1 MSTLNLNAMTEKL
14 KLGYRSTL
22 LQISHK
28 LKKFQTEELLFY
40 YDEVIEKEDTEP
52 LALFRSLEY
61 AGKLSWKDVSFL
73 KEGLLKVR
81 RLDLVK
87 DLTEFEVNRNFALL
101 LDLYGKMKQSSQWSY
116 SSFESMIKVANHLT
130 FLMRAISEDEY
141 DVSDTINKFMEAG
154 KEFKSVLND
163 FEEETE
169 RELSEPWSKLT
180 LLFLVSGEL
189 ITANMLKEA
198 EHGGKPN
205 APDLCFTAAKKL
217 SSRMFNLG
225 MNWVSIT

>member
-1 MSTLNLNAMTEKL
+1 MSTLNLDAMTEKL
-14 KLGYRSTL
+14 KLEYRSAL
-22 LQISHK
+22 LQISYALEK
-28 LKKFQTEELLFY
+28 VQTKALLFY
-40 YDEVIEKEDTEP
+40 YDKVIEEDNEP

-101 LDLYGKMKQSSQWSY
+101 LDLYGKMRQSSQWSY
-116 SSFESMIKVANHLT
+116 SSFESMVKVANHLT
-130 FLMRAISEDEY
+130 FLMRAICQDEF

-163 FEEETE
+163 LEEETE
-169 RELSEPWSKLT
+169 RQLSEPWSKLT

-189 ITANMLKEA
+189 ITSNMLKEA

-205 APDLCFTAAKKL
+205 APDLCFIAAKKL

-225 MNWVSIT
+225 MNWVRIT

>member
-1 MSTLNLNAMTEKL
+1 MSTLNLDAMTEKL
-14 KLGYRSTL
+14 ELEYRSAL
-22 LQISHK
+22 LQISYELEK
-28 LKKFQTEELLFY
+28 VQTKALLFY
-40 YDEVIEKEDTEP
+40 YDKVIEEDNEP

-81 RLDLVK
+81 RFDLVK

-101 LDLYGKMKQSSQWSY
+101 LDLYGKMRQSSQWSY
-116 SSFESMIKVANHLT
+116 SSFESMVKVANHLT

-163 FEEETE
+163 LEEETE
-169 RELSEPWSKLT
+169 RQLSEPWSKLT

-189 ITANMLKEA
+189 ITSNMLKEA

-225 MNWVSIT
+225 MNWVRIT

>member
-14 KLGYRSTL
+14 KLEYRSAL
-22 LQISHK
+22 LQISYELEK
-28 LKKFQTEELLFY
+28 VQTKALLFY
-40 YDEVIEKEDTEP
+40 YDKVIEEDNEP

-101 LDLYGKMKQSSQWSY
+101 LDLYGKMRQSSQWSY
-116 SSFESMIKVANHLT
+116 SSYESMVKVANHLT
-130 FLMRAISEDEY
+130 FLMRAICEDEF

-163 FEEETE
+163 LEEETE
-169 RELSEPWSKLT
+169 RQLSEPWSKLT

-189 ITANMLKEA
+189 ITANMLQEA

>member
-1 MSTLNLNAMTEKL
+1 M
-14 KLGYRSTL
+14 
-22 LQISHK
+22 
-28 LKKFQTEELLFY
+28 
-40 YDEVIEKEDTEP
+40 
-52 LALFRSLEY
+52 ALFRSLEY

-73 KEGLLKVR
+73 KEGLLLVQ
-81 RLDLVK
+81 RLDLAK
-87 DLTEFEVNRNFALL
+87 DLTEFEVNRNFAVLL
-101 LDLYGKMKQSSQWSY
+101 HLYGKMRQSSQWSY
-116 SSFESMIKVANHLT
+116 SSFESVVKVANHLT
-130 FLMRAISEDEY
+130 FLMRAICEDEY
-141 DVSDTINKFMEAG
+141 DVSDTIKKFMETG

-163 FEEETE
+163 LEEETE
-169 RELSEPWSKLT
+169 RQLSEPWSKLT

-205 APDLCFTAAKKL
+205 APDLCFTTAKKL

>member
-14 KLGYRSTL
+14 KLEYRSAL
-22 LQISHK
+22 LQISYELEK
-28 LKKFQTEELLFY
+28 VQTKALLFY
-40 YDEVIEKEDTEP
+40 YDKVIEEDNEP

-81 RLDLVK
+81 RFDLVK

-101 LDLYGKMKQSSQWSY
+101 LDLYGKMRQSSQWSY
-116 SSFESMIKVANHLT
+116 SSYESMVKVANHLT

-141 DVSDTINKFMEAG
+141 DVSDTIKKFMETG

-163 FEEETE
+163 LEEETE
-169 RELSEPWSKLT
+169 RQLSEPWSKLT

-189 ITANMLKEA
+189 ITSNMLKEA

-225 MNWVSIT
+225 MNWVRIT

>member
-1 MSTLNLNAMTEKL
+1 MSTLNLDAMTEKL
-14 KLGYRSTL
+14 KLEYRSAL
-22 LQISHK
+22 LQISYALEK
-28 LKKFQTEELLFY
+28 VQTKALLFY
-40 YDEVIEKEDTEP
+40 YDKVIEEDNEP

-81 RLDLVK
+81 RFDLVK

-101 LDLYGKMKQSSQWSY
+101 LDLYGKMRQSSQWSY
-116 SSFESMIKVANHLT
+116 SSFESMVKVANHLT
-130 FLMRAISEDEY
+130 FLMRAICQDEF

-163 FEEETE
+163 LEEETE
-169 RELSEPWSKLT
+169 RQLSEPWSKLT

-189 ITANMLKEA
+189 ITSNMLKEA

-205 APDLCFTAAKKL
+205 APDLCFIAAKKL

-225 MNWVSIT
+225 MNWVRIT

>member
-14 KLGYRSTL
+14 KLGYRSAL

-40 YDEVIEKEDTEP
+40 YDEVIEKEDSEP

-73 KEGLLKVR
+73 KEGLLLVQ
-81 RLDLVK
+81 RLDLAK
-87 DLTEFEVNRNFALL
+87 DLTEFEVNRNFAVLL
-101 LDLYGKMKQSSQWSY
+101 HLYGKMRQSSQWSY
-116 SSFESMIKVANHLT
+116 SSFESVVKVANHLT
-130 FLMRAISEDEY
+130 FLMMAISEDEY
-141 DVSDTINKFMEAG
+141 DVSDTIKKFMETG
-154 KEFKSVLND
+154 KELSVLND

>member
-1 MSTLNLNAMTEKL
+1 M
-14 KLGYRSTL
+14 
-22 LQISHK
+22 
-28 LKKFQTEELLFY
+28 
-40 YDEVIEKEDTEP
+40 V
-52 LALFRSLEY
+52 
-61 AGKLSWKDVSFL
+61 
-73 KEGLLKVR
+73 
-81 RLDLVK
+81 
-87 DLTEFEVNRNFALL
+87 
-101 LDLYGKMKQSSQWSY
+101 
-116 SSFESMIKVANHLT
+116 KVANHLT

-141 DVSDTINKFMEAG
+141 DVSDTIKKFMETG

-163 FEEETE
+163 LEDETE
-169 RELSEPWSKLT
+169 RQLSEPWSKLT

>member
-1 MSTLNLNAMTEKL
+1 MSTLNLDAMTEKL
-14 KLGYRSTL
+14 KLEYRSAL
-22 LQISHK
+22 LQISYELEK
-28 LKKFQTEELLFY
+28 VQTKALLFY
-40 YDEVIEKEDTEP
+40 YDKVIEEDNEP

-81 RLDLVK
+81 RFDLVK

-101 LDLYGKMKQSSQWSY
+101 LDLYGKMRQSSQWSY
-116 SSFESMIKVANHLT
+116 SSFESMVKVANHLT
-130 FLMRAISEDEY
+130 FLMRSISEDEY

-163 FEEETE
+163 LEEETE
-169 RELSEPWSKLT
+169 RQLSEPWSKLT

-225 MNWVSIT
+225 MNWVRIT

>member
-14 KLGYRSTL
+14 KLEYRSAL
-22 LQISHK
+22 LQISYELEK
-28 LKKFQTEELLFY
+28 VQTKALLFY
-40 YDEVIEKEDTEP
+40 YDKVIEEDNEP

-101 LDLYGKMKQSSQWSY
+101 LDLYGKMRQSSQWSY
-116 SSFESMIKVANHLT
+116 SSFESMVKVANHLT

-141 DVSDTINKFMEAG
+141 DVSDTINKFMETG

-163 FEEETE
+163 LEEETE
-169 RELSEPWSKLT
+169 RQLSEPWSKLT

-189 ITANMLKEA
+189 ITSNMLKEA

-225 MNWVSIT
+225 MNWVRIT

>member
-1 MSTLNLNAMTEKL
+1 MSTLNLDAMTEKL
-14 KLGYRSTL
+14 KLEYRSAL
-22 LQISHK
+22 LQISYELEK
-28 LKKFQTEELLFY
+28 VQTKALLFY
-40 YDEVIEKEDTEP
+40 YDKVIEEDNEP

-81 RLDLVK
+81 RFDLVK

-101 LDLYGKMKQSSQWSY
+101 LDLYGKMRQSSQWSY
-116 SSFESMIKVANHLT
+116 SSFESMVKVANHLT

-163 FEEETE
+163 LEEETE
-169 RELSEPWSKLT
+169 RQLSEPWSKLT

-189 ITANMLKEA
+189 ITSNMLKEA

-225 MNWVSIT
+225 MNWVRIT

>member
-1 MSTLNLNAMTEKL
+1 MSTLNLDAMTEKL
-14 KLGYRSTL
+14 KLEYRSAL
-22 LQISHK
+22 LQISYELEK
-28 LKKFQTEELLFY
+28 VQTKALLFY
-40 YDEVIEKEDTEP
+40 YDKVIEEDNEP

-81 RLDLVK
+81 RFDLVK

-101 LDLYGKMKQSSQWSY
+101 LDLYGKMRQSSQWSY
-116 SSFESMIKVANHLT
+116 SSYESLVKVANHLT

-141 DVSDTINKFMEAG
+141 DVSDTINKFMETG

-163 FEEETE
+163 LEEETE
-169 RELSEPWSKLT
+169 RQLSEPCSKLT

>member
-1 MSTLNLNAMTEKL
+1 MSTLNLDAMTEKL
-14 KLGYRSTL
+14 KLEYRSAL
-22 LQISHK
+22 LQISYELEK
-28 LKKFQTEELLFY
+28 VQTKALLFY
-40 YDEVIEKEDTEP
+40 YDKVIEEDNEP

-101 LDLYGKMKQSSQWSY
+101 LDLYGKMRQSSQWSY
-116 SSFESMIKVANHLT
+116 SSFESMVKVANHLT
-130 FLMRAISEDEY
+130 FLMRAICEDEF
-141 DVSDTINKFMEAG
+141 DVSDTINKLMETG

-163 FEEETE
+163 LEEETE
-169 RELSEPWSKLT
+169 RQLSEPWSKLT

-205 APDLCFTAAKKL
+205 APDLCFTAVKKL

-225 MNWVSIT
+225 MNWVRIT

>member
-1 MSTLNLNAMTEKL
+1 MSTLNLDAMTEKL
-14 KLGYRSTL
+14 KLEYRSAL
-22 LQISHK
+22 LQISYELEK
-28 LKKFQTEELLFY
+28 VQTKALLFY
-40 YDEVIEKEDTEP
+40 YDKVIEEDNEP

-101 LDLYGKMKQSSQWSY
+101 LDLYGKMRQSSQWSY
-116 SSFESMIKVANHLT
+116 SSFESMVKVANHLT
-130 FLMRAISEDEY
+130 FLMRAICEDEF
-141 DVSDTINKFMEAG
+141 DVSDTINKLMETG

-163 FEEETE
+163 LEEETE
-169 RELSEPWSKLT
+169 RQLSEPWSKLT

-189 ITANMLKEA
+189 ITANMSKEA

>member
-1 MSTLNLNAMTEKL
+1 MSTLNLDAMTEKL
-14 KLGYRSTL
+14 KLEYRSAL
-22 LQISHK
+22 LQISYELEK
-28 LKKFQTEELLFY
+28 VQTKALLFY
-40 YDEVIEKEDTEP
+40 YDKVIEEDNEP

-81 RLDLVK
+81 RFDLVK

-101 LDLYGKMKQSSQWSY
+101 LDLYGKMRQSSQWSY
-116 SSFESMIKVANHLT
+116 SSFESMVKVANHLT
-130 FLMRAISEDEY
+130 FLMRSISEDEY

-163 FEEETE
+163 LEEETE
-169 RELSEPWSKLT
+169 RQLSEPWSKLT

-189 ITANMLKEA
+189 ITSNMLKEA

-225 MNWVSIT
+225 MNWVRIT

>member
-1 MSTLNLNAMTEKL
+1 MSTLNLDAMTEKL
-14 KLGYRSTL
+14 KLEYRSAL
-22 LQISHK
+22 LQISYELEK
-28 LKKFQTEELLFY
+28 VQTKALLFY
-40 YDEVIEKEDTEP
+40 YDKVIEEDNEP

-81 RLDLVK
+81 RFDLVK

-101 LDLYGKMKQSSQWSY
+101 LDLYGKMRQSSQWSY
-116 SSFESMIKVANHLT
+116 SSFESMVKVANHLT

-141 DVSDTINKFMEAG
+141 DVSDTIKKFMETG

-163 FEEETE
+163 LEEETE
-169 RELSEPWSKLT
+169 RQLSEPWSKLT

-189 ITANMLKEA
+189 ITSNMLKEA

-225 MNWVSIT
+225 MNWVRIT

>member
-1 MSTLNLNAMTEKL
+1 MSTLNLDAMTEKL
-14 KLGYRSTL
+14 KLEYRSAL
-22 LQISHK
+22 LQISYELEK
-28 LKKFQTEELLFY
+28 VQTKALLFY
-40 YDEVIEKEDTEP
+40 YDKVIEEDNEP

-81 RLDLVK
+81 RFDLVK

-101 LDLYGKMKQSSQWSY
+101 LDLYGKMRQSSQWSY
-116 SSFESMIKVANHLT
+116 SSFESMVKVANHLT

-141 DVSDTINKFMEAG
+141 DVSDTINKFMETG

-163 FEEETE
+163 LEEETE
-169 RELSEPWSKLT
+169 RQLSEPWSKLT

-225 MNWVSIT
+225 MNWVRIT

>member
-1 MSTLNLNAMTEKL
+1 MSTLNLDAMTEKL
-14 KLGYRSTL
+14 KLEYRSAL
-22 LQISHK
+22 LQISYELEK
-28 LKKFQTEELLFY
+28 VQTKALLFY
-40 YDEVIEKEDTEP
+40 YDKVIEEDNEP

-81 RLDLVK
+81 RFDLAK

-101 LDLYGKMKQSSQWSY
+101 LDLYGKMRQSSQWSY
-116 SSFESMIKVANHLT
+116 SSFESMVKVANHLT
-130 FLMRAISEDEY
+130 FLMRSISEDEY

-163 FEEETE
+163 LEEETE
-169 RELSEPWSKLT
+169 RQLSEPWSKLT

-189 ITANMLKEA
+189 ITSNMLKEA

-225 MNWVSIT
+225 MNWVRIT

>member
-1 MSTLNLNAMTEKL
+1 MTEKL
-14 KLGYRSTL
+14 KLEYRSAL
-22 LQISHK
+22 LQISYELEK
-28 LKKFQTEELLFY
+28 VQTKALLFY
-40 YDEVIEKEDTEP
+40 YDKVIEEDNEP

-101 LDLYGKMKQSSQWSY
+101 LDLYGKMRQSSQWSY
-116 SSFESMIKVANHLT
+116 SSYESMVKVANHLT
-130 FLMRAISEDEY
+130 FLMRAICEDEF

-163 FEEETE
+163 LEEETE
-169 RELSEPWSKLT
+169 RQLSEPWSKLT

-189 ITANMLKEA
+189 ITANMLQEA

>member
-1 MSTLNLNAMTEKL
+1 MSTLNLDAMTEKL
-14 KLGYRSTL
+14 KLEYRSAL
-22 LQISHK
+22 LQISYELEK
-28 LKKFQTEELLFY
+28 VQTKALLFY
-40 YDEVIEKEDTEP
+40 YDKVIEEDNEP

-81 RLDLVK
+81 RFDLVK

-101 LDLYGKMKQSSQWSY
+101 LDLYGKMRQSSQWSY
-116 SSFESMIKVANHLT
+116 SSFESMVKVANHLT

-141 DVSDTINKFMEAG
+141 DVSDTINKFMETG

-163 FEEETE
+163 LEEETE
-169 RELSEPWSKLT
+169 RQLSEPWSKLT

-189 ITANMLKEA
+189 ITSNMLKEA

-205 APDLCFTAAKKL
+205 APDLCFIAAKKL

-225 MNWVSIT
+225 MNWVRIT